1 VRRLGGRADIAID
14 VRVVSATNRDVRGDV
29 NSGAFRLD
37 LYYRLAVVTL
47 RLPPLRERA
56 EDIELLVEHFLR
68 ECGHEG
74 PIDELISPATMRS
87 LATHHWPGNVRELR
101 NLIEATL
108 AMGEPPALEPA
119 PADAS
124 DPIDAVLGLPYRIAR
139 ERLLHQFEERY
150 LPALLARAEGNVSR
164 AARTA
169 QMNRSHLLELLQRHH
184 LK

>member
-1 VRRLGGRADIAID
+1 
-14 VRVVSATNRDVRGDV
+14 
-29 NSGAFRLD
+29 
-37 LYYRLAVVTL
+37 
-47 RLPPLRERA
+47 
-56 EDIELLVEHFLR
+56 LVEHFLR

-74 PIDELISPATMRS
+74 PIDELISPATLRA
-87 LATHHWPGNVRELR
+87 LASHHWPGNVRELR

-108 AMGEPPALEPA
+108 AMGEPPALEP
-119 PADAS
+119 PLADAS
-124 DPIDAVLGLPYRIAR
+124 DPIDAVLGLPYRAAR

>member
-1 VRRLGGRADIAID
+1 

-47 RLPPLRERA
+47 RLPPLRERT

-74 PIDELISPATMRS
+74 PIEELISPATMRS

-119 PADAS
+119 AIDAS
-124 DPIDAVLGLPYRIAR
+124 DPIAAVLGLPYRAAR

-150 LPALLARAEGNVSR
+150 LPALLASAEGNVSR